1 MAVDVRLTSAQLQV
15 LSREQTEVRITSAQL
30 QVMTRDQAEVRTTQ
44 AFLQVMFSYTNLDEP
59 LPRPAKR
66 TIQII
71 NQ

>member
-1 MAVDVRLTSAQLQV
+1 MAVQVRLTSAQLQV
-15 LSREQTEVRITSAQL
+15 LSTEQTQIRSTAMHL
-30 QVMTRDQAEVRTTQ
+30 QVMTRDQAEVRSTQ